1 MDVSNL
7 LKVSELRKVIKNK
20 FTAKK
25 LQDQGLERDLTQI
38 YKPLA
43 ESQTKNTTD
52 IITHLSNL
60 SNENNK
66 KLIDFKD
73 TFKNFPELL
82 ASIDQVKSLL
92 DIKTTE
98 IINKLKRKDPEV
110 AADISELNHET
121 REFEDALS
129 EITSEAD
136 TGIGTLITDQSHS
149 AEPKRKKSLPGVR
162 KARDYV
168 EKEATARE
176 LLRREE
182 DASQATYQHALNA
195 SRDKTADNLKAYLAD
210 PVHANNLK
218 RFVEHNPDTNFSSN
232 PWRRIKTELPLL
244 YSELK
249 TAKISKKG
257 SGLIKFLPGNK
268 NDLVRELFRLMG
280 SYKSGNKNVYN
291 ELNAVVDQL
300 RRKNV
305 LSIDHSKQLYKTLS

>member
-1 MDVSNL
+1 MDVSSL

-43 ESQTKNTTD
+43 ESQTKNTSD
-52 IITHLSNL
+52 IIAHLSNL

-92 DIKTTE
+92 DIKATE
-98 IINKLKRKDPEV
+98 IINKLKLKDPGV
-110 AADISELNHET
+110 AADISELDHET

-136 TGIGTLITDQSHS
+136 TGIGTLITDQS
-149 AEPKRKKSLPGVR
+149 AGKRKKSLLGVR

-176 LLRREE
+176 LLKREE
-182 DASQATYQHALNA
+182 DASQTTYQHVLNA

-218 RFVEHNPDTNFSSN
+218 LFVEHNP
-232 PWRRIKTELPLL
+232 RRQ
-244 YSELK
+244 
-249 TAKISKKG
+249 
-257 SGLIKFLPGNK
+257 F
-268 NDLVRELFRLMG
+268 
-280 SYKSGNKNVYN
+280 
-291 ELNAVVDQL
+291 
-300 RRKNV
+300 
-305 LSIDHSKQLYKTLS
+305 

>member
-1 MDVSNL
+1 MDVANL
-7 LKVSELRKVIKNK
+7 LKVSDLRKVIKNK

-38 YKPLA
+38 YKPLT

-110 AADISELNHET
+110 AADISELDHET

-136 TGIGTLITDQSHS
+136 TGIGTLIT
-149 AEPKRKKSLPGVR
+149 EGKRKKSLPGVK

-176 LLRREE
+176 LLKREVDE
-182 DASQATYQHALNA
+182 SLATYQYALSA

-218 RFVEHNPDTNFSSN
+218 RFVEHNPDTNFNSN
-232 PWRRIKTELPLL
+232 P
-244 YSELK
+244 
-249 TAKISKKG
+249 
-257 SGLIKFLPGNK
+257 
-268 NDLVRELFRLMG
+268 
-280 SYKSGNKNVYN
+280 
-291 ELNAVVDQL
+291 
-300 RRKNV
+300 
-305 LSIDHSKQLYKTLS
+305 